1 VEVLVPKKSEH
12 RLKLEKAL
20 EENKKS
26 IYGLL
31 WNSSS
36 LVQLRVQT
44 SELIMRLTAVIQREY
59 KERKKLGKS

>member
-1 VEVLVPKKSEH
+1 VKLLVPKKSEYH
-12 RLKLEKAL
+12 LKLEKAV

-26 IYGLL
+26 IYGLS

-36 LVQLRVQT
+36 LVKLRVET
-44 SELIMRLTAVIQREY
+44 SELIMRLTGVIQREY